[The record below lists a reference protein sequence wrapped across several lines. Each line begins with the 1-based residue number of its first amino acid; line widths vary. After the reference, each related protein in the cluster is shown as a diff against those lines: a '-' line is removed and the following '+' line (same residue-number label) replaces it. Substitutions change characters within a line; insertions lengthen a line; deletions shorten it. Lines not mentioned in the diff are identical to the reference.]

1 MWMKEDAG
9 ANGCK
14 YRRINASGDF
24 LKVAHLRVFG
34 VALWRLMVK
43 AGVDGG

>member
-1 MWMKEDAG
+1 MQTPQAKWFAAFFRSLM
-9 ANGCK
+9 
-14 YRRINASGDF
+14 GDF